1 MMILSTVEGIWSVW
15 SSSKPSLLNMFL
27 IWNLLLIW
35 LYKWTSINNIG
46 LKVVVLWSLLNLSKY
61 FISSVMSLGWWIRN
75 IGDMEKRWI
84 LPIYSKDVPYP
95 LNNDGNGVLCSRS
108 SIHCSRR
115 SPIWHRAPPIT
126 YGLSLTK
133 WIISY
138 DQGCKCSYYNMLYIT
153 HCFGIWMFWFSKLFF
168 SRSHF
173 KYFYLGKNLQFPSQ
187 WCFNIGSFYC

>member
-1 MMILSTVEGIWSVW
+1 MMILSRVEGIWSVW
-15 SSSKPSLLNMFL
+15 SSSKPYILNMLL

-61 FISSVMSLGWWIRN
+61 FISFVMSLGWWTRN
-75 IGDMEKRWI
+75 IGDMAKYGFYQFI
-84 LPIYSKDVPYP
+84 QKIPYP
-95 LNNDGNGVLCSRS
+95 LNNDGNDVLFSRS

-115 SPIWHRAPPIT
+115 SPIWYRAPPIT

-153 HCFGIWMFWFSKLFF
+153 QFFGIWMFWFHKLFF
-168 SRSHF
+168 SRPHL
-173 KYFYLGKNLQFPSQ
+173 KYLYLGKSLQFPLQ
-187 WCFNIGSFYC
+187 WCFSIVSCCC